1 MVKRSNLALLAALG
15 LAAGL
20 LACRRDVEAETH
32 RPVEN
37 LTHVASVAEFDKFV
51 ASTPTP
57 ILVDL
62 YADWCPPCRRLAP
75 VLERLAPRYKGK
87 VAFVKVNVGKVP
99 ALARRF
105 GVRAIPT
112 LLFLKKGREANRIV
126 GAPPEAKLRSALDS
140 LAR

>member
-1 MVKRSNLALLAALG
+1 MLKYPGLAFLAALG
-15 LAAGL
+15 LAVGL
-20 LACRRDVEAETH
+20 SACRREVEAEAH

-75 VLERLAPRYKGK
+75 VLDRLAPRYKGK
-87 VAFVKVNVGKVP
+87 VAFVKVNVDKVRE
-99 ALARRF
+99 LAGRF

-112 LLFLKKGREANRIV
+112 LIFLKKGREANRIV